1 MVVGFSEGRKPLPP
15 QGERNKYIIQKGVF
29 QVDSK
34 NFWFISLC
42 ALLIASQ
49 YTGMNLPL
57 RAAIAANAVDIL
69 FDLVK
74 RATRLFDERKKGKL

>member
-1 MVVGFSEGRKPLPP
+1 ME
-15 QGERNKYIIQKGVF
+15 NN
-29 QVDSK
+29 

-49 YTGMNLPL
+49 YMGMNLPL

>member
-1 MVVGFSEGRKPLPP
+1 MVVGFPEGRKPLP
-15 QGERNKYIIQKGVF
+15 QKGEQYKYIIQEGVF
-29 QVDSK
+29 QVENN

-49 YTGMNLPL
+49 YMGMNLPL